1 MLQIL
6 AQNEYWELI
15 NNIVHERAKDNILET
30 CWMFVDFGLCQVQV
44 QVQVVRGS
52 NNLHFNEQ
60 WGDLVKCVR

>member
-44 QVQVVRGS
+44 QVVRGS